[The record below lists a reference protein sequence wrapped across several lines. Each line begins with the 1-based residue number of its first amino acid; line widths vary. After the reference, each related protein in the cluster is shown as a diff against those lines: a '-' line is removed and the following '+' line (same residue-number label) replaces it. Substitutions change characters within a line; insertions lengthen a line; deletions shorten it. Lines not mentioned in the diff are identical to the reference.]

1 MGWRER
7 QDRKRLHAEKNG
19 SDQMTEER
27 VWELGV
33 KLIHSVWGS
42 DRGKSM
48 KVGRH

>member
-33 KLIHSVWGS
+33 KLIHSVWGRVIGIS
-42 DRGKSM
+42 L
-48 KVGRH
+48 